1 MNYGQALAELLAIQT
16 QLSAEEILQAI
27 ETPPDPKMG
36 HLAFPCFRLAK
47 ELKKAPPQIAKE
59 LAAKLLENRPAWLDE
74 SVATGPYVNIFLN
87 RAVFA
92 ADVLVE
98 VLDAGQSYGSH
109 NQGEGQRVL
118 VEYSSPNI
126 AKHFHVGHLGSTII
140 GKSLDNIYRFLGYDV
155 TSINHLGDWGTQF
168 GKLITAYLKWGSRE
182 EIEKT
187 EIDGL
192 VKLYVRFHEE
202 ADNDPSLNDE
212 ARAWV
217 VKMQNGDEEGL
228 LLWRWFIELSLQ
240 EYNRLYQRMGI
251 SFDLIRGESYY
262 SDKMDAVAKELAEKG
277 LLKESDGAKIVDL
290 EEHGMPPCLILRSDG
305 GTLYPTR
312 DIAAALDRYKTFGFD
327 KCLYITGNEQS
338 LHFAQWMKVVEL
350 MGCSWAAGLV
360 HVPYGMLRLEGGSFS
375 SRRGNVIKMEDLLD
389 EAVARTLAIIEEKNP
404 GLTNKESVARQV
416 GIGALVFN
424 KLYNSRI
431 KDTMFDW
438 ERTLSFDGET
448 GPYVQYTHARAC
460 SVLRRALSGES
471 TLDFGEMALAMV
483 SKPSFNGKLLTEDES
498 FEILRLLKDFPRRI
512 EDASVK
518 YEPSIIAR
526 YLIDLSQ
533 AFNTFYT
540 KHTILV
546 DDNKP
551 LRLSRLVLT
560 AAVRQVLKTGL
571 SLLGIASPAVM

>member
-1 MNYGQALAELLAIQT
+1 MNYGQALADLLAAQTKLPIEELLP
-16 QLSAEEILQAI
+16 AI
-27 ETPPDPKMG
+27 ETPPDPAMG

-47 ELKKAPPQIAKE
+47 EWQKAPPQIAQE
-59 LAAKLLENRPAWLDE
+59 LAAKLEEARPAWLGQA
-74 SVATGPYVNIFLN
+74 VATGPYVNIFLD

-98 VLDAGQSYGSH
+98 VLDAGQEYGSAH
-109 NQGEGQRVL
+109 QGEGKTVL

-126 AKHFHVGHLGSTII
+126 AKHFHVGHLGTTII

-202 ADNDPSLNDE
+202 AEKDPSLNDE

-217 VKMQNGDEEGL
+217 VKMQDGDEEGL

-240 EYNRLYQRMGI
+240 EFNRLYNQMGI

-290 EEHGMPPCLILRSDG
+290 EEYGMPPCLILRSDG

-312 DIAAALDRYKTFGFD
+312 DIAAALDRYSMFKFD
-327 KCLYITGNEQS
+327 KCLYVTGNEQA

-350 MGCSWAAGLV
+350 MGHPWAEGLV
-360 HVPYGMLRLEGGSFS
+360 HVPYGMYLFEGGKVST
-375 SRRGNVIKMEDLLD
+375 RKGDVIKVKELFE
-389 EAVARTLAIIEEKNP
+389 EAIAKTLEIIEEKNP
-404 GLTNKESVARQV
+404 ELTNKNFVAKQV

-424 KLYNSRI
+424 KLYTSRI
-431 KDTMFDW
+431 KDTVFSW
-438 ERTLSFDGET
+438 ERILSFDGET
-448 GPYVQYTHARAC
+448 GPYVQYTHARSC
-460 SVLRRALSGES
+460 SVLRKALSGES
-471 TLDFGEMALAMV
+471 NRDFGEMALAMV
-483 SKPSFNGKLLTEDES
+483 SKPSFNGNLLTEDEA
-498 FEILRLLKDFPRRI
+498 FEVLRLLKNFPGRVEESSI
-512 EDASVK
+512 K
-518 YEPSIIAR
+518 YEPYIIAR
-526 YLIDLSQ
+526 YLMDLSQ
-533 AFNTFYT
+533 AFNAFYH
-540 KHTILV
+540 KHTILA
-546 DDNKP
+546 DDNA

-571 SLLGIASPAVM
+571 GLLGIAAPAVM